1 MRICLSSP
9 GARLIS
15 LLVTGLLAAVVGSAP
30 AQVFSP
36 LEKLEPSPT
45 QISLSEAIRRAI
57 ANEPNFAATKAE
69 QRAASLDRGIARA
82 ALLPGA
88 VYHNQ
93 VLYTQ
98 PNGASNS
105 AGPKGSQPAPIF
117 IANNAVREYA
127 SQAAISETVGLAQV
141 ANVRVADAA
150 AMRAAAELEIARRGL
165 VVATSSLYFSLLA
178 SERKLLVLE
187 SATQEASNFVAL
199 TQKREAVREV
209 AHADV
214 IKAELTLQQRTRD
227 RADAIL
233 ARDRAQLELA
243 MLLFADPLTPFTL
256 DPAAPSQ
263 TLPAL
268 SDVQAAASHHN
279 PELAS
284 ALAALQQ
291 SEAEVLGAR
300 AAYLPGLGLNFT
312 YGIDGTTFATK
323 APFDSD
329 AGRNPRNLGYSIAA
343 TLDIPVWDWFSTEH
357 RVKQSEVR
365 REAVRVALTAAQTR
379 LIVDLKET
387 YTEAQTAQNQLASLS
402 QTSRSASESLRL
414 TRLRYSSGEAT
425 ALEVV
430 DAQTT
435 LYAAQTA
442 LEDGLLRNEQALTSL
457 HSLMGTL

>member
-1 MRICLSSP
+1 MYRLPSVP

-15 LLVTGLLAAVVGSAP
+15 VLVAGLMAATANSAS
-30 AQVFSP
+30 AQVLLP
-36 LEKLEPSPT
+36 PQKLEHAT
-45 QISLSEAIRRAI
+45 TRISFSEAIQRAI
-57 ANEPNFAATKAE
+57 GNEPNFAAR
-69 QRAASLDRGIARA
+69 RAAQRTSLLDRGIARA
-82 ALLPGA
+82 ALLPGT

-93 VLYTQ
+93 VFYTQ
-98 PNGASNS
+98 PNGAVNS

-127 SQAAISETVGLAQV
+127 SQAVITETVGLAQI
-141 ANVRVADAA
+141 ANVRLADAA
-150 AMRAAAELEIARRGL
+150 AARAAAELEIARRGL
-165 VVATSSLYFSLLA
+165 IVATSNLYFNLLA
-178 SERKLLVLE
+178 SERRLGVLE
-187 SATQEASNFVAL
+187 SAMEEARNFVAL
-199 TQKREAVREV
+199 AQKREAVREV

-227 RADAIL
+227 RTDGVL
-233 ARDRAQLELA
+233 VRDRAQLELA

-256 DPAAPSQ
+256 DPPAPSQ

-284 ALAALQQ
+284 AFAALQQ
-291 SEAEVLGAR
+291 SEAEVLGAKS
-300 AAYLPGLGLNFT
+300 AYLPDLGVNFT

-323 APFDSD
+323 APYDSD

-343 TLDIPVWDWFSTEH
+343 TVDIPVWDWFSTER

-365 REAVRVALTAAQTR
+365 RDAVRVALTAAQKR

-387 YTEAQTAQNQLASLS
+387 YAEAQTAQNQLASVID
-402 QTSRSASESLRL
+402 TSRSALESLRL
-414 TRLRYSSGEAT
+414 TKLRYSSGEAT

-435 LYAAQTA
+435 LYAAQMA
-442 LEDGLLRNEQALTSL
+442 LEDGLLRNEQALAGL
-457 HSLMGTL
+457 QSLMGTL

>member
-1 MRICLSSP
+1 MYIWPSSPATRFLSS
-9 GARLIS
+9 
-15 LLVTGLLAAVVGSAP
+15 LVAGILAATASFAP
-30 AQVFSP
+30 AQVMSAP
-36 LEKLEPSPT
+36 KNLASAPT
-45 QISLSEAIRRAI
+45 RISLNEAIQRAI
-57 ANEPNFAATKAE
+57 ANEPNFAASKAE
-69 QRAASLDRGIARA
+69 QHAASLNRGIARA

-98 PNGASNS
+98 PNGASNF

-127 SQAAISETVGLAQV
+127 SQAAITETVGLAQI

-150 AMRAAAELEIARRGL
+150 AIRAAAELEIARRGL
-165 VVATSSLYFSLLA
+165 VVATSNLYFSLLV

-187 SATQEASNFVAL
+187 SAMEEARNFVDLA
-199 TQKREAVREV
+199 QKREIAREV

-227 RADAIL
+227 RADGIL

-256 DPAAPSQ
+256 DPPAPLQ

-268 SDVQAAASHHN
+268 SNVEAAASHHN

-284 ALAALQQ
+284 AVAALQQ
-291 SEAEVLGAR
+291 SEADVLGAR
-300 AAYLPGLGLNFT
+300 AAYLPDLALNFT

-343 TLDIPVWDWFSTEH
+343 TVDIPVWDWFSTER

-365 REAVRVALTAAQTR
+365 RDAVRVALTAAQKR

-387 YTEAQTAQNQLASLS
+387 YAEAQIAQTQLASLS
-402 QTSRSASESLRL
+402 DTSHSASESLRL
-414 TRLRYSSGEAT
+414 TKLRYSSGEAT

-435 LYAAQTA
+435 LYAAQIA
-442 LEDGLLRNEQALTSL
+442 FEDGQLRNEQAVAGLQ
-457 HSLMGTL
+457 SLMGTL